1 MQILEQTTVTV
12 GKNNYLITALDA
24 TYGLNAL
31 NQLMSLEVSGV
42 KTPPVGF
49 VKELVLRS
57 VKVNNMQP
65 DEKWFNKYFSRN
77 YKELYELFSEITKF
91 NFDFGDDEESPNDES
106 GTSETE

>member
-12 GKNNYLITALDA
+12 GENSYLITALDA

-31 NQLMSLEVSGV
+31 NQLMALESSGV
-42 KTPPVGF
+42 RNPPVAF

-91 NFDFGDDEESPNDES
+91 NFDFGEEDSPNGES
-106 GTSETE
+106 DTSEME